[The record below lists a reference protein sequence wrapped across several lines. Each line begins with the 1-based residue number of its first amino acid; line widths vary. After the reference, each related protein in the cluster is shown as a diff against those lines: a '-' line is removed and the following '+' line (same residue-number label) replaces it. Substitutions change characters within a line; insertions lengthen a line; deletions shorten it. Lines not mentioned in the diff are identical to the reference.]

1 MTKEIMSIRIEL
13 HNIYGGTEVS
23 HYDTT
28 DDSTIAEAIKKIV
41 SAKRQDNYV
50 ISVIDNETG
59 NFIEPESLFK
69 LKTL

>member
-13 HNIYGGTEVS
+13 HNIYGGTEVT
-23 HYDTT
+23 HYDDT
-28 DDSTIAEAIKKIV
+28 DSSTIAEAIKKIV

-59 NFIEPESLFK
+59 NFVAR
-69 LKTL
+69 